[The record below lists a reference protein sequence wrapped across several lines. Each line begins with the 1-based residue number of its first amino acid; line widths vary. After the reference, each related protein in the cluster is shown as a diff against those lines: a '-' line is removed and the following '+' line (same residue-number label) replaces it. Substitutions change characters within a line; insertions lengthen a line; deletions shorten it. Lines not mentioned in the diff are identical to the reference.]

1 MIGIES
7 FKQYFKGFENQYV
20 IIGGTACELLMSEQE
35 LDFRATKDID
45 MVLIVE
51 TLSKEF
57 GEIFWKYVQ
66 DAGYEH
72 INKGTGEA
80 EFYRFS
86 DPKSPNYP
94 KMIELFSRK

>member
-20 IIGGTACELLMSEQE
+20 IIGGTACELLMSDQE

-57 GEIFWKYVQ
+57 GEIF
-66 DAGYEH
+66 G
-72 INKGTGEA
+72 NMC
-80 EFYRFS
+80 
-86 DPKSPNYP
+86 
-94 KMIELFSRK
+94 KMLVMNISIKALVKQGSIVFLIQNHLTILR